1 MQRAAYRLHLRSR
14 AAVSGTVVVVAAF
27 ILVTGS
33 IGAFTVYQEYWAQ
46 ARSKAPLIVFSA
58 DLYTAESGYL
68 YAGFANSIGIPYA
81 TPKGAGSF
89 ALATQIAQGSPV
101 SDFISVSKA
110 SLEKSFLGNRS
121 SGWGIAFASDQMS
134 IGYYNSS
141 GDAPAVQNIVKDY
154 RTASE
159 NNSTSAW
166 ATFFADLTSGSV
178 KVGISNPNTDPA
190 GYRAWIVLEAAGKV
204 YANNQSS
211 FSDRLSRS
219 NSNVTGASAAA
230 LVVPL
235 QAGQIQF
242 LFMYRSA
249 ILSHGLVQLILP
261 REVNLGDSSL
271 TSFYSQFNYSL
282 NSGVQKGG
290 PILLFI
296 TVPNNSTQT
305 AYALQFVDYVVRH
318 ASAMSSYGLVP
329 LVPAQLYNS
338 TATPSQISLLLSDGL
353 IVESGTI

>member
-1 MQRAAYRLHLRSR
+1 MQLGSR
-14 AAVSGTVVVVAAF
+14 AAVSNSIIAVAVIVTVASSVGAYVFHQSYGASPNP
-27 ILVTGS
+27 GS
-33 IGAFTVYQEYWAQ
+33 
-46 ARSKAPLIVFSA
+46 PLILFSA
-58 DLYTAESGYL
+58 DLYTAETGYL
-68 YAGFANSIGIPYA
+68 YAGFASSAGIPYA
-81 TPKGAGSF
+81 IPKGSGSF

-110 SLEKSFLGNRS
+110 ALEKSYLGNRS

-141 GDAPAVQNIVKDY
+141 DLAPAVQNIVKDY

-159 NNSTSAW
+159 TNSTSTW

-230 LVVPL
+230 LVAPL

-242 LFMYRSA
+242 LFMYKSA
-249 ILSHGLVQLILP
+249 VLPHGLAPLTLP

-271 TSFYSQFNYSL
+271 ASLYSQFTYKL

-318 ASAMSSYGLVP
+318 ASEMASYGLVP
-329 LVPAQLYNS
+329 LVPAQLYNN
-338 TATPSQISLLLSDGL
+338 TAIPSRISLLLSEGL